1 MGFLKLDFAYIHQT
15 YIKPLDGLRGGA
27 ILLVIF
33 FHNFDYLYVSGL
45 GWVGV
50 DLFFVLSG
58 FLITRILLRAKEH
71 PRYFLNFYVKRTLR
85 IFPLYYLFVL
95 GCFFMVQW
103 VDIERLNPV
112 KDYLGYFVT
121 YTPNFLFYRLDG
133 FIPRFAM
140 GHLWS
145 LAVEEHFYLLWPFV
159 VYISKNQRLIY
170 ISLLAILGSC
180 LLGVGML
187 NHHSWMVMYTFTFSR
202 LSTILLGSLLAI
214 VLLKH
219 RVFLQNLMAPLIF
232 ITGTCIAGFY
242 AKLYFI
248 NQVPL
253 DFFLFHPST
262 TIAHSHGIML
272 LVFGLFFT
280 ALVGFTLSKNRLS
293 ALFSFK
299 PLVWLGK
306 YSYGIY
312 VFHFPVYFLCRDYVG
327 HFLGS
332 PLSAGLTGRLLV
344 SVICV
349 LITLTIS
356 VLSYHLFEM
365 RFLRLKKK
373 FETAQE

>member
-1 MGFLKLDFAYIHQT
+1 MGFLKLDFAYIHQS

-58 FLITRILLRAKEH
+58 FLITRILLKAKH
-71 PRYFLNFYVKRTLR
+71 RPRYFLNFYVKRTLR

-95 GCFFMVQW
+95 GCFVMVQW
-103 VDIERLNPV
+103 FHIERLNPI
-112 KDYLGYFVT
+112 KNYLGYFVT

-145 LAVEEHFYLLWPFV
+145 LAVEEHFYLLWPWV
-159 VYISKNQRLIY
+159 IYINKKQRLIY
-170 ISLLAILGSC
+170 IALLAIISSV

-187 NHHSWMVMYTFTFSR
+187 SHHSWMVMYTFTFSR
-202 LSTILLGSLLAI
+202 LSTILLGSLLA
-214 VLLKH
+214 VLVLRH
-219 RVFLQNLMAPLIF
+219 TLLLQKIMVPLIAV
-232 ITGTCIAGFY
+232 TGLCIAGFY

-248 NQVPL
+248 NRLPL

-262 TIAHSHGIML
+262 TITHSRGIML
-272 LVFGLFFT
+272 LVFALFFT
-280 ALVGFTLSKNRLS
+280 GLVGYTVSKNKWSAILS
-293 ALFSFK
+293 TK

-312 VFHFPVYFLCRDYVG
+312 VFHFPVYLLCRDYVG

-332 PLSAGLTGRLLV
+332 PFNAGLPGRLWV
-344 SVICV
+344 SFICV
-349 LITLTIS
+349 LITLGIS
-356 VLSYHLFEM
+356 ILSYYLFEM

-373 FETAQE
+373 FESVQE